1 MDADGRVRLQKV
13 LAQAGVGSRRACEE
27 LIAEGRVEVD
37 GAVVTEMGTRVDP
50 ASAIVRVDGRRV
62 ATRPGLVVLALNKPT
77 GVVTT
82 LSDEHGRPCVG
93 DLIANRSERLFH
105 VGRLDA
111 DTSGLLLLTNDG
123 DLAHRLS
130 HPAHAVPKTYVA
142 AVSGTVPRQVLRQL
156 REGVML
162 EDGLASCDQIRIR
175 QQLPGRTLIEIVI
188 HQGRNRIVRR
198 MLESVGHPVID
209 LVRTQVGP
217 VRLADLRPGAIRAV
231 EHREL
236 ADLYASV
243 GL

>member
-1 MDADGRVRLQKV
+1 
-13 LAQAGVGSRRACEE
+13 
-27 LIAEGRVEVD
+27 
-37 GAVVTEMGTRVDP
+37 
-50 ASAIVRVDGRRV
+50 
-62 ATRPGLVVLALNKPT
+62 
-77 GVVTT
+77 
-82 LSDEHGRPCVG
+82 
-93 DLIANRSERLFH
+93 
-105 VGRLDA
+105 
-111 DTSGLLLLTNDG
+111 
-123 DLAHRLS
+123 
-130 HPAHAVPKTYVA
+130 
-142 AVSGTVPRQVLRQL
+142 VPRQVVRRL
-156 REGVML
+156 REGVVL

-217 VRLADLRPGAIRAV
+217 VHLADLRPGAIRAV